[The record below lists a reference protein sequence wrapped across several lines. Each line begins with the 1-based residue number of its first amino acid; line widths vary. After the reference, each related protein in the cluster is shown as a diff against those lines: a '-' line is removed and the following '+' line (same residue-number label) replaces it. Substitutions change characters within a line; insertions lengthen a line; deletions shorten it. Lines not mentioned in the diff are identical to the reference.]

1 MHGRS
6 HSLEGYSA
14 HEGFDI
20 LIHSEIKGAM
30 KIAPV
35 IILVVGLAGCNGDSN
50 EPDSLGITNV
60 LAR

>member
-1 MHGRS
+1 MR
-6 HSLEGYSA
+6 GY
-14 HEGFDI
+14 DI

-30 KIAPV
+30 KIALV